1 MSNGSVVL
9 TPFTAYARY
18 AEELSVRLADNSF
31 AVKPGVIGTVYFAGG
46 SKPEGRRGLLACF
59 DKFDEMFGKHL
70 ITGKDEDLARFSKK
84 TAKGVEKIRKA
95 ISDSHEAIQV
105 SVMRSSALT
114 STVAPDYSIDTLTGV
129 SNHEDYESP
138 DGYKVPKGAELGLS
152 YLKFKVPVELITHP
166 EGQVQY
172 EYFLHYVCEQL
183 DVRGGY
189 GGLSAVSAYDYHKWQ
204 AQEWAI
210 AERFSGIEVD
220 ACAHLGIDEYDP
232 VSYTE
237 NEKGALTAMFRPLKP
252 GTKVHRWGFIKGV
265 NWYTILGD
273 VFVERL
279 GGYDALRTALD
290 REDIQIERINHCVL
304 VRAGPFPRLGAP
316 EEGLPEPYVFVNG
329 VLRNL
334 RNPKPDGLHLY
345 DPQLENADAKNAR
358 AWQARFDL
366 PDAPPIP
373 DPPMIVPQPVKRG
386 PARHS
391 VRGGSPCPETGWW
404 HTPAKA
410 GSRRY
415 FEAGEIMPVIEGSQ
429 WGATNWHW
437 SPGEQPNGQSGS

>member
-1 MSNGSVVL
+1 MSNESVVL
-9 TPFTAYARY
+9 TPFAAYARY

-70 ITGKDEDLARFSKK
+70 ITGKDEDLAKFSKK
-84 TAKGVEKIRKA
+84 TTKGVEKIRKA
-95 ISDSHEAIQV
+95 ISDSPGFAQV
-105 SVMRSSALT
+105 SVMRSSAPT
-114 STVAPDYSIDTLTGV
+114 STVAPDYEIGTLTG
-129 SNHEDYESP
+129 SANPFDYESP
-138 DGYKVPKGAELGLS
+138 DGYKVPKGEEMELS
-152 YLKFKVPVELITHP
+152 YLKFCVPMELVTQS
-166 EGQVQY
+166 EGQAQY
-172 EYFLHYVCEQL
+172 EHFLHYVCEQL

-189 GGLSAVSAYDYHKWQ
+189 GGLSAVTAYDYHKWQ

-220 ACAHLGIDEYDP
+220 ACAHFGRDEYDP

-265 NWYTILGD
+265 NWYTLLSD

-279 GGYDALRTALD
+279 GGDDALRAALD
-290 REDIQIERINHCVL
+290 RNDIQIERINHCVL

-316 EEGLPEPYVFVNG
+316 EEGLPEPYVFVNS
-329 VLRNL
+329 VLRKL

-345 DPQLENADAKNAR
+345 DPQLENADNKNAR
-358 AWQARFDL
+358 TWQARFDL

-373 DPPMIVPQPVKRG
+373 EPPTIVPPPVNRE
-386 PARHS
+386 PARQS
-391 VRGGSPCPETGWW
+391 VRGGNPCPEAGWW

-415 FEAGEIMPVIEGSQ
+415 FEAGEIMPVIEGSS
-429 WGATNWHW
+429 WGTTNWHW
-437 SPGEQPNGQSGS
+437 SPNEKQDG